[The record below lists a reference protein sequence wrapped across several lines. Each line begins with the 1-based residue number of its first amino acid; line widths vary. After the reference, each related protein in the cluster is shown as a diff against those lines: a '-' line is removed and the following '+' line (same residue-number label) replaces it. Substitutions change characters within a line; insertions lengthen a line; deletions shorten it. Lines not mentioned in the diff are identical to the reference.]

1 MFITLR
7 NQVLKVFLLSVF
19 LVLLALHLSVPI
31 HLTAVD
37 IGRHI
42 KNGELILKGHSQ
54 VLYKNFY
61 SFTCPDYP
69 FINHHWFFGVISFVF
84 FRMSGFEG
92 LSVFYIFLLLL
103 TFLLAFDSAR
113 RYSNF
118 NLSIFFSVA
127 CFLLLISRAEIRPE
141 GFSVFFVALDFWLLQ
156 RFLQRTISATVLL
169 IVVSFIQIIW
179 VNTHIFFFL
188 GPVLVALFLW
198 QAKLT
203 ETSKERFGILQRL
216 LLISVLVNLIN
227 PSGLW
232 GMLTPLNGFKK
243 FGYELAENQSVF
255 FMIHRFGDNITYKYY
270 VAAAMMMIA
279 GMVLCLR
286 REGVKALPMVVLGI
300 FITIAAFRAVRLFM
314 PFGFLFIPLVAYF
327 YAPYIKKR
335 AAGFVLGLASVAGII
350 LYVCLIPAHPTIGLS
365 PKVNASA
372 EFFKQ
377 NGLRGPIFSNY
388 DIGGYLIYHL
398 EGQEK
403 VFVDNRQEAF
413 PPDFFQKVYIPMQ
426 EDLSVWRQE
435 QAKYGFNVVYFYRH
449 DLTPWGQNFL
459 IARVRDPQWAPVFV
473 DDYVII
479 FARRGSIDQ
488 GTIDRFELP
497 KSMFRV
503 TSNPSKRESK

>member
-1 MFITLR
+1 MFIPLR
-7 NQVLKVFLLSVF
+7 NQALKVFFLLVC
-19 LVLLALHLSVPI
+19 LALLVGYLSIPI
-31 HLTAVD
+31 NLTAVD

-42 KNGELILKGHSQ
+42 KNGELILSGNPA

-61 SFTCPDYP
+61 SFTYPDYP
-69 FINHHWFFGVISFVF
+69 FINHHWFFGVISFF
-84 FRMSGFEG
+84 LFRMSGFEG
-92 LSVFYIFLLLL
+92 LSVFYIFLLMF

-118 NLSIFFSVA
+118 NLGIFFAVTA
-127 CFLLLISRAEIRPE
+127 FLLLTSRPEIRPE
-141 GFSVFFVALDFWLLQ
+141 GFSVFFIALDFWLLQ
-156 RFLQRTISATVLL
+156 RFLQRSISDRVVLMG
-169 IVVSFIQIIW
+169 IPTIQILW
-179 VNTHIFFFL
+179 VNTHIFFFM
-188 GPVLVALFLW
+188 GPVLVGLFLW

-203 ETSKERFGILQRL
+203 RESNQRLRIYQRL
-216 LLISVLVNLIN
+216 LLISIIVNFIN

-255 FMIHRFGDNITYKYY
+255 FMIHRFPDNIVYKYY
-270 VAAAMMMIA
+270 VAAAAMMIS

-286 REGVKALPMVVLGI
+286 REGVKALPMAVLGA
-300 FITIAAFRAVRLFM
+300 FITIAAWRAVRLFM
-314 PFGFLFIPLVAYF
+314 PFGFLFIPLSAYF

-335 AAGFVLGLASVAGII
+335 TVSFLLGLASVVGLI
-350 LYVCLIPAHPTIGLS
+350 LYGCLMPAHPTIGLS

-372 EFFKQ
+372 QFFKQ
-377 NGLRGPIFSNY
+377 NDLRGPIFSNY

-398 EGQEK
+398 GAKEK

-413 PPDFFQKVYIPMQ
+413 PPDFFQKLYIPMQ
-426 EDLSVWRQE
+426 EDPVVWKTMSK
-435 QAKYGFNVVYFYRH
+435 KYAFNVIYFYRH
-449 DLTPWGQNFL
+449 DLTPWGQGFL
-459 IARVRDPQWAPVFV
+459 VDRIHDPFWAPVFV

-488 GTIDRFELP
+488 VVIDHFELP

-503 TSNPSKRESK
+503 VGHNAQ